1 MGMDRDLEKQ
11 VVKFLAQNI
20 QYIEN
25 DEVYKLIQ
33 RLSNVLNIQT
43 YEQVEYAMRIM
54 CDLDIIPDLKRINF
68 SLIDRSQDFNLP
80 FVYEFYGL
88 GSLIVGLCSLAESAV
103 DLSIMPESKSSEKM
117 REVLKLISCLNI
129 KVYQDESG
137 SYWLPGSEEPL
148 EGNPKYR
155 ELVYGEIWR

>member
-1 MGMDRDLEKQ
+1 MDRNLEKQ

-20 QYIEN
+20 QCVEN

-33 RLSNVLNIQT
+33 RLSNVLNIQM

-54 CDLDIIPDLKRINF
+54 CDLGIIPDLKRINF

-103 DLSIMPESKSSEKM
+103 DLSVMPESESSEKM

-155 ELVYGEIWR
+155 ELIHEEIWR